1 LDVHYS
7 CKNLVVVAGF
17 KEEQWLIRA
26 FAEKC
31 IIGKIL
37 EDAGGF
43 TIMHGCHLQVGA
55 MRSRGDASL
64 MGKTQR
70 KSKSSLK
77 ILPSIHKSFDCMIL
91 YAKLLFINLPYLGIP
106 MMQARFET
114 FGSWVFVS
122 YG

>member
-7 CKNLVVVAGF
+7 CNNLVVVAGF

-26 FAEKC
+26 CAEKC

-43 TIMHGCHLQVGA
+43 TIMHVRHLQFGA
-55 MRSRGDASL
+55 MTSRGDASL

-70 KSKSSLK
+70 KSKK
-77 ILPSIHKSFDCMIL
+77 
-91 YAKLLFINLPYLGIP
+91 
-106 MMQARFET
+106 
-114 FGSWVFVS
+114 
-122 YG
+122 